1 MKGSPN
7 FIAAKLE
14 AILRSRC
21 DLAGQ
26 GEADRALDSITRFF
40 EGLEGKR
47 LSKPE
52 LLCRAAEAIRKTFGF
67 EEVTVLTEC
76 DDGLFRYTIVLGYTQ
91 KAEEELKLLAYRGD
105 QVLEPD
111 STPIVK
117 INKYLDLTIAEAEQR
132 PDQKVGYTHPVLINM
147 PRKSLEEFVYGDYLD
162 VYVFGSGDRILAV
175 FELSAP
181 RDRKMPSALKL
192 KWLRLFAIILGNVIE
207 HQTDDK

>member
-14 AILRSRC
+14 AVLKSRC
-21 DLAGQ
+21 DFAGQ
-26 GEADRALDSITRFF
+26 GEADRVLDSITRFF
-40 EGLEGKR
+40 ESLEGKR
-47 LSKPE
+47 LSKLE
-52 LLCRAAEAIRKTFGF
+52 LLRRAAEVVRKAFGF

-76 DDGLFRYTIVLGYTQ
+76 EDGLFRYNVVIGYTE
-91 KAEEELKLLAYRGD
+91 KAEMELRSLAYRGD

-111 STPIVK
+111 STPLVK
-117 INKYLDLTIAEAEQR
+117 INKYMDLTIAEAEQR
-132 PDQKVGYTHPVLINM
+132 PDQKVGYTHPVLISM
-147 PRKSLEEFVYGDYLD
+147 PRKNLEEFVYGDYLD

-181 RDRKMPSALKL
+181 RDGKMPSATKL

-207 HQTDDK
+207 HQTD